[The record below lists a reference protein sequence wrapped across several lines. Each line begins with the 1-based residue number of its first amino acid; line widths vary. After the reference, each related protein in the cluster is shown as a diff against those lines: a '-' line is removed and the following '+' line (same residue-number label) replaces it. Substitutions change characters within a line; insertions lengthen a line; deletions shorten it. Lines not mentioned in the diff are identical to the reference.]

1 MILLGSMNSSWIG
14 LADTI
19 TGRMLVRSLLSAATL
34 SGIQRDAKP
43 KRLLPHGAF
52 GPTQHTPYRSRG
64 RFLGH
69 GS

>member
-14 LADTI
+14 LAE
-19 TGRMLVRSLLSAATL
+19 RMLVRSLLSAATL